1 MELNDAQSI
10 QYSGLLQPVG
20 TLEGSARAMGT
31 IWPTTYYMHASLG
44 AYTKGLGLD
53 LMMNDMLYLLACIP
67 VLLLLSTLGLRKQ
80 EK

>member
-1 MELNDAQSI
+1 M
-10 QYSGLLQPVG
+10 LQPVS
-20 TLEGSARAMGT
+20 TLEGNARLMGT

-53 LMMNDMLYLLACIP
+53 LMVADMLYLLGCIP
-67 VLLLLSTLGLRKQ
+67 VLLLISAFALNKQ

>member
-1 MELNDAQSI
+1 M
-10 QYSGLLQPVG
+10 
-20 TLEGSARAMGT
+20 RWT

-53 LMMNDMLYLLACIP
+53 LMLKDMLYLLACIP
-67 VLLLLSTLGLRKQ
+67 VLLLVSTLALNKQ